1 MQQNKSYVI
10 QPIFILNKLGGIVLE
25 FSSRLTKIQEV
36 FYDMDLTDSI
46 IDNFTFENLTDFKI
60 IIDYY
65 NTEEN
70 EEQIVL
76 LFKNCTFVDYSL
88 DEDMY
93 KLNNYKLNY
102 SQFTITKVIVEE
114 IDNQIC
120 VKVFTVSNE
129 NVFLKIICHDV
140 IF

>member
-1 MQQNKSYVI
+1 MV
-10 QPIFILNKLGGIVLE
+10 
-25 FSSRLTKIQEV
+25 FSSRVTKIQEV

-60 IIDYY
+60 TIDYY

-76 LFKNCTFVDYSL
+76 LFKNCTVVDYRL

-93 KLNNYKLNY
+93 KINNYKLNY
-102 SQFTITKVIVEE
+102 SQFTITKVVVEE
-114 IDNQIC
+114 IDYQIC
-120 VKVFTVSNE
+120 AKLYTVSNE
-129 NVFLKIICHDV
+129 NVFLKIICQ
-140 IF
+140 

>member
-76 LFKNCTFVDYSL
+76 LFKNCTVVDYSL

>member
-10 QPIFILNKLGGIVLE
+10 QLIFILNKLGGIVLE

-76 LFKNCTFVDYSL
+76 LFKNCTVVDYSL

>member
-1 MQQNKSYVI
+1 
-10 QPIFILNKLGGIVLE
+10 
-25 FSSRLTKIQEV
+25 
-36 FYDMDLTDSI
+36 
-46 IDNFTFENLTDFKI
+46 
-60 IIDYY
+60 
-65 NTEEN
+65 
-70 EEQIVL
+70 EQIVL
-76 LFKNCTFVDYSL
+76 LFKNCTVVDYSL